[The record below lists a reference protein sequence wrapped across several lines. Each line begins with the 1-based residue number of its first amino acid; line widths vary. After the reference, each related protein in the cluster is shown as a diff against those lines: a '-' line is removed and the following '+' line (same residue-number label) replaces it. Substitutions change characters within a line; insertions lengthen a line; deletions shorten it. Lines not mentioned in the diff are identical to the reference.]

1 MAKPAKKVSLDAV
14 MKSILRDTGVAT
26 QKDFDKLLS
35 RINNL
40 EKMVKNVSA
49 AQKYSG
55 RTAGIKSGG
64 KRRDS
69 ATNTVLEII
78 KKSRKGIGAPEMQT
92 KTGFDEK
99 KVRNIV
105 FRLNKLGKIKRV
117 GRGKYTAESYN
128 GGTTAVNHNNPSA
141 SRR

>member
-117 GRGKYTAESYN
+117 GRGKYIAES
-128 GGTTAVNHNNPSA
+128 
-141 SRR
+141 